1 MVETATVSLEGGQ
14 VMIDGFIIED
24 PMVVEYLKEHEG
36 DDLDRQLERV
46 ISVGVTAMQAGDT
59 ASQTE
64 LVRSR
69 FEKLERRLGED
80 LDAFFG
86 EQGSLPEML
95 DAHLGE
101 NGRLIHLFDPHA
113 DGTPIAK
120 LRGEIIDEVRD
131 FRETMIKQEGA
142 EEGAEEVMEVT
153 PLSGLAYED
162 ELWEQL
168 QMLARIHGDDV
179 DPTGT
184 TTGVGR
190 SKKGDFVVQ
199 VDGNGPRFVIEAKDT
214 SNLYEPAM
222 KKELSESITNRN
234 AAFGVLL
241 AKKRDQL
248 PDKVGWF
255 NEYEGNQLVAAVT
268 DGEDDRLFDP
278 LVRFVYSYARTRALA
293 EASGGTA
300 ELDLPAVRAEIDGLQ
315 GDLAEVT
322 QIKGRCTQIENLADE
337 IRSGADE
344 MQRSIE
350 DRAQNLVKMLQP
362 AES

>member
-1 MVETATVSLEGGQ
+1 MVETASVSLEEGQ
-14 VMIDGFIIED
+14 VAIDGLTIDD
-24 PMVVEYLKEHEG
+24 PTVVEYFEEFEDEG
-36 DDLDRQLERV
+36 LERQLERV
-46 ISVGVTAMQAGDT
+46 IGVGVTAMQAGDT

-69 FEKLERRLGED
+69 FEKLERRLEED
-80 LDAFFG
+80 LEAFFG
-86 EQGSLPEML
+86 DRGRLPEML
-95 DAHLGE
+95 EDNLGE
-101 NGRLIHLFDPHA
+101 NGRLTDLFDPHA
-113 DGTPIAK
+113 DGTPISK
-120 LRGEIIDEVRD
+120 LRAEILDEVRD
-131 FRETMIKQEGA
+131 FRETMIK
-142 EEGAEEVMEVT
+142 EEGAEEVRELT
-153 PLSGLAYED
+153 PLSGFAYED

-168 QMLARIHGDDV
+168 EMLARIHGDEV

-190 SKKGDFVVQ
+190 SKKGDFVVE
-199 VDGNGPRFVIEAKDT
+199 VNANGPRFVIEAKDT
-214 SNLYEPAM
+214 SNLYEPTM

-268 DGEDDRLFDP
+268 DGEDDRLFGP

-315 GDLAEVT
+315 SDLAEVT
-322 QIKGRCTQIENLADE
+322 QIKRRCTEIENLSDE
-337 IRSGADE
+337 IRRGADE

-350 DRAQNLVKMLQP
+350 DRTQRLRKML
-362 AES
+362 